1 MYAHEMNARP
11 KSGRTGRPS
20 FPIDDDWLAA
30 VNAWIEREGRGAHAR
45 LARAAGIEPGT
56 LSGLLSG
63 RQRHSVAVPSINK
76 MVGLPMPTVASGTI
90 DESDAVA
97 QLAMARAQLDSDD
110 AMMVDEQI
118 EAALKLARRLL
129 SRRKP
134 TT

>member
-1 MYAHEMNARP
+1 MYAHE
-11 KSGRTGRPS
+11 
-20 FPIDDDWLAA
+20 
-30 VNAWIEREGRGAHAR
+30 
-45 LARAAGIEPGT
+45 
-56 LSGLLSG
+56 
-63 RQRHSVAVPSINK
+63 
-76 MVGLPMPTVASGTI
+76 MPTVASGTI